1 MYTLAPTG
9 VHRLSDDVLIRRGE
23 PGWTDYLQWL
33 ATGGVLTSISG
44 SIPDLGVGRPLV
56 VTRFQARAALYNAGL
71 LDAAE
76 ALMADADPIARLAW
90 ADAQTFKRASPT
102 IAALAPALGLSDAD
116 IDAIFAAAALIDA

>member
-1 MYTLAPTG
+1 MREYIDGDYRVIEHDGGAVERLLITAPP
-9 VHRLSDDVLIRRGE
+9 L
-23 PGWTDYLQWL
+23 PPALQ
-33 ATGGVLTSISG
+33 S
-44 SIPDLGVGRPLV
+44 

-90 ADAQTFKRASPT
+90 SDAQTFQRNSPT

-116 IDAIFAAAALIDA
+116 IDALFAAAALIDA